1 MKNFVLPILILVVAS
16 TKVNAQNTNPYE
28 QFGYKPKNEYVMTKN
43 YDGLLLINKD
53 SSSNTKKMLINFK
66 EKQISVINDLDKT
79 INTFAFSEDDFARF
93 LSSDLLTKQYPM
105 LSPYQYAA
113 NRPIDGIDLDG
124 LEFLPFQK
132 SMYRMQYGS
141 VTSDQTLGN
150 GSTQTVTT
158 SYTIVKSI
166 YSNIPAA
173 LQDSKAQ
180 DFKYVSGGPVTAWGR
195 DWDVS
200 KDGAI
205 ITQPGKYFNIGPKF
219 YGMGNGGQDPE
230 PTASTSGMGGEAV
243 NQARNNSANGAAGA
257 LGEEGAGVIANQ
269 FNTKI
274 WNALGKEG
282 EYRQGFYNA
291 TNAID
296 NYTSNNRIGGSQLSG
311 GADRTMLINF
321 LTDGYLP
328 TGITDEFTGAE
339 YSNIRRDAYGKQ
351 LLVAYHGLQIIQQ
364 LKNTGVKI
372 AIRAD
377 TKTGVQDLLKK
388 YKAEGGGNTYDNISN
403 LIK

>member
-1 MKNFVLPILILVVAS
+1 MKIFILSILIFVVVSA
-16 TKVNAQNTNPYE
+16 KVNAQNINPYE
-28 QFGYKPKNEYVMTKN
+28 QFGYKPKNEYVTTKN
-43 YDGLLLINKD
+43 NGGLLLINKD
-53 SSSNTKKMLINFK
+53 SSSTTKKMLINFK

-132 SMYRMQYGS
+132 SMYRMQYGT
-141 VTSDQTLGN
+141 VASDQTLGN

-158 SYTIVKSI
+158 SYTVVKSV

-173 LQDSKAQ
+173 LQDSKTQ

-205 ITQPGKYFNIGPKF
+205 ITQPGKYYNNGPKF
-219 YGMGNGGQDPE
+219 YGMANGGQDPE
-230 PTASTSGMGGEAV
+230 PTASTSGMGGAAV
-243 NQARNNSANGAAGA
+243 NQARNNAANGAAGA

-269 FNTKI
+269 FNKKI
-274 WNALGKEG
+274 WTALGKEG
-282 EYRQGFYNA
+282 TYRQGFYNA

-296 NYTSNNRIGGSQLSG
+296 NYMSSNRIGGNQLSG
-311 GADRTMLINF
+311 GADRAMLINF

-328 TGITDEFTGAE
+328 TGITDGFTGAE

-351 LLVAYHGLQIIQQ
+351 LMVAYHGLQIMQQ
-364 LKNTGVKI
+364 LKSQGVKI
-372 AIRAD
+372 DIRAD
-377 TKTGVQDLLKK
+377 TKTAVQDLLKK
-388 YKAEGGGNTYDNISN
+388 YKADGGGNTYDNISN